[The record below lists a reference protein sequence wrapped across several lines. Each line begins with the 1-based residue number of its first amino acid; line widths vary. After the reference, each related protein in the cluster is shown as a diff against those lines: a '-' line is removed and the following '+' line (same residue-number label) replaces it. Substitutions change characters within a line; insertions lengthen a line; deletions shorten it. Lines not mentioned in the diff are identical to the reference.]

1 MHGPPPLPF
10 CLSCTDTQDAKRAA
24 NEAKITQRH
33 AMERE
38 DRLLAMKD
46 MQDTRSRLSEAAR
59 AGQRGYQGP
68 QPGQMAQRAEQ
79 RKRYQFEAS
88 ASDDELEDELDEN
101 LNETL
106 DVARRLKGLAGAM
119 GTEVDRQNQR
129 IGRITDKSDNLE
141 IKVQLNT
148 DRLKAIK

>member
-1 MHGPPPLPF
+1 MWR
-10 CLSCTDTQDAKRAA
+10 SCSQDGKRAA
-24 NEAKITQRH
+24 TEQKIMDRH

-46 MQDTRSRLSEAAR
+46 MQDTRSRLTQAAR
-59 AGQRGYQGP
+59 QGQGYQAPQAGQQAR
-68 QPGQMAQRAEQ
+68 RAEQ
-79 RKRYQFEAS
+79 RKRYQFDAT
-88 ASDDELEDELDEN
+88 ASDDELEDELDQN
-101 LNETL
+101 LDETH
-106 DVARRLKGLAGAM
+106 DIARRLKGLATAM

-129 IGRITDKSDNLE
+129 IGRITDKTDNLE